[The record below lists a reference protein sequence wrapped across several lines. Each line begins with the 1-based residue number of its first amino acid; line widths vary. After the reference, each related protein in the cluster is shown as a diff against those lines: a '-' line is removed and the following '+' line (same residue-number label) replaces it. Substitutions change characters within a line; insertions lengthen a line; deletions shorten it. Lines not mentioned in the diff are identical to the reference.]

1 MKKSPGITFLGN
13 YPPRRCGIATFT
25 RDLRCALAARRPD
38 SGCAVI
44 AVTDPGHSYDYPPEV
59 RFEIPEPDL
68 PSYLRAA
75 DFLNLSRSEVLC
87 VQHEFG
93 IYGGPAGG
101 HLIGLLRRT
110 RMPKV
115 VTLHTILEHP
125 DDEQRRVFLELIDCA
140 TRLVCMSRKGR
151 ELLGSIYQVPEGKV
165 AVIAHGIP
173 DVPLVDPDS
182 HKEQFDV
189 AGRQVL
195 LTFGLLS
202 PGKGIEYAIEALPA
216 IAGRHPQVV
225 YIILGAT
232 HPNLVRDQGETYR
245 LSLARLARRLGVA
258 DNVMFVN
265 RYVDD
270 SELHEYIAAA
280 DIYLTPY
287 LNEAQITSGT
297 LAYCFG
303 AGKAVVST
311 PYWHAAEL
319 LAGGLGALVPFRN
332 SAAIAEAINQLLD
345 DGDALRAMRER
356 AYQNSRGMLWPQTA
370 DSYLGVFE
378 EAREVAAALPKRTR
392 PAPTLGMERAD
403 LPAWRLDHL
412 GRMTDST
419 GVFQH
424 AVFSLPCFAH
434 GYCTDDNAR
443 ALLFSVQLEELNEH
457 TGESAR
463 IQSAAAAFVHH
474 AWNPGNARFRN
485 FMSFE
490 RRWLEAAG
498 SEDSHGRALWALG
511 AVVGRTRQNSLRA
524 WAAGLFEK
532 ALPTAETFTSPRAWA
547 FTILGLHEYL
557 RKLDGDLLVD
567 RVRIELAQRLFDLY
581 DVQSA
586 ENWPWYEPILSYDNA
601 RLPHALLLTGRW
613 AGRRDMLDRGLQTL
627 RWLVREQTGQQGCFR
642 PVGSN
647 GFWPQTGEKAVFDQQ
662 PLDASATVGAC
673 IEAHAA
679 TGDRFWLGEAVRA
692 FEWFL
697 GYNDLNLP
705 LYDAATGGTLDGLH
719 ANRAN
724 LNQGAEST
732 LSFLI
737 ALAEMKVRLNRMA
750 SFQS

>member
-1 MKKSPGITFLGN
+1 MKRSSAISLLGS
-13 YPPRRCGIATFT
+13 YPPRLCGIATFT
-25 RDLRCALAARRPD
+25 RDLRSALAEFQPD
-38 SGCAVI
+38 SGCSVLS
-44 AVTDPGHSYDYPPEV
+44 VTDPGRSYDYPPEV

-68 PSYLRAA
+68 LSYLRAA
-75 DFLNLSRSEVLC
+75 DFLNLSRSDVLC

-93 IYGGPAGG
+93 IYGGPAGS

-115 VTLHTILEHP
+115 ITLHTILERP
-125 DDEQRRVFLELIDCA
+125 DEDQRRVFLELIDCA
-140 TRLVCMSRKGR
+140 TRLVCMSQKGR
-151 ELLGSIYQVPEGKV
+151 ELLRTIYQAPEEKI

-173 DVPLVDPDS
+173 DVPFVDPND

-189 AGRQVL
+189 TGRPVL

-216 IAGRHPQVV
+216 IAERHPQVI

-258 DNVMFVN
+258 NNVMFVN
-265 RYVDD
+265 RYVDN
-270 SELHEYIAAA
+270 SELREYIAAA

-287 LNEAQITSGT
+287 LNESQITSGT

-319 LAGGLGALVPFRN
+319 LTDGLGTLVPFRD
-332 SAAIAEAINQLLD
+332 SGAIADAINHLLD
-345 DGDALRAMRER
+345 DGETLRSMREN
-356 AYQNSRGMLWPQTA
+356 AYQKGREMVWPQTA
-370 DSYLGVFE
+370 DSYLRVFE
-378 EAREVAAALPKRTR
+378 EAREVAEALPKRIR
-392 PAPTLGMERAD
+392 PAPTVGIERAD
-403 LPAWRLDHL
+403 LPVWRLDHL

-424 AVFSLPCFAH
+424 AVFSLPRFEH

-457 TGESAR
+457 TAESAR
-463 IQSAAAAFVHH
+463 IQSAAAAFLHH
-474 AWNPGNARFRN
+474 AWNESNDRFRN

-490 RRWLEAAG
+490 RHWLEEAG
-498 SEDSHGRALWALG
+498 SEDSHGRAMWALG
-511 AVVGRTRQNSLRA
+511 AVVGRTRQSSLRA

-532 ALPTAETFTSPRAWA
+532 ALPATETFTSPRAWA

-557 RKLDGDLLVD
+557 RKLEGDLLVD
-567 RVRIELAQRLFDLY
+567 RIRIALAQRLFDLA
-581 DVQSA
+581 DTQSS
-586 ENWPWYEPILSYDNA
+586 ESWPWYEPILSYDNA
-601 RLPHALLLTGRW
+601 RLPQALILTGRW
-613 AGRRDMLDRGLQTL
+613 TCQPQFLERGLQTL
-627 RWLVREQTGQQGCFR
+627 GWLVRQQTGHHDCFR
-642 PVGSN
+642 PIGSN
-647 GFWPQTGEKAVFDQQ
+647 GFWPKDGEKAVFDQQ
-662 PLDASATVGAC
+662 PLEATATVSAC
-673 IEAHAA
+673 LEAHAV
-679 TGDRFWLGEAVRA
+679 TGDPFWLSEAMRA

-697 GYNDLNLP
+697 GHNDLNLP
-705 LYDAATGGTLDGLH
+705 LYDAATGGTHDGLH

-724 LNQGAEST
+724 RNQGAEST

-737 ALAEMKVRLNRMA
+737 ALSEMKFRLNSMA
-750 SFQS
+750 AFHG